1 MHVISFDIF
10 FGQPTNFILSIEV
23 VIHAFALSAFFNY
36 VTKSKEAMEQR
47 AIKANRTIIEEQ

>member
-1 MHVISFDIF
+1 M
-10 FGQPTNFILSIEV
+10 SIEV